1 MTLIGKHIPRRSLL
15 RGLGAS
21 IALPALDAMTPA
33 GARAQTP
40 PSRLA
45 FVYVPNGINMAHWTP
60 SSSGRDFEMTRILQ
74 PLAPQ
79 KSQLTL
85 LTGLTQNGGRA
96 LGDGPGDHA
105 RAAASYL
112 TGAHPRKTAGADL
125 QNGVSVDQIAAQ
137 SVGKSTRLASL
148 ELGIEDGRQVGSCD
162 SGYSCAYSNN
172 ISWRSDTSPMP
183 PEINPRTVFERL
195 FGSGAAGESAE
206 RIARRQRNRRSILD
220 FVLSDSQSLR
230 RDLGA
235 ADQRKLD
242 EYLYSIRA
250 IEERIDR
257 ASRAEPASGL
267 KLESPAGVPPS
278 FAEHVRIMFAL
289 MTAAFQTNSTRVIT
303 FMMAREG
310 SSRPYPEIGV
320 PEGHHPLTHHRN
332 DAAMMEK
339 VALINCFHLQLFSE
353 WISSLAT
360 TADGD
365 GSLLDHSAIVYGS
378 GISDGNKH
386 LHHDLPVL
394 LAGRMN
400 GQIQPG
406 RHLLYDKDT
415 PMTNFFL
422 ALLASFGVKTETLA
436 DSTGELPGLTALS

>member
-1 MTLIGKHIPRRSLL
+1 MKLIGKHLDRRTML

-21 IALPALDAMTPA
+21 IALPALEAMTPA
-33 GARAQTP
+33 GSRPGAAP
-40 PSRLA
+40 PRMA

-60 SSSGRDFEMTRILQ
+60 AKAGRDFEITRILQ
-74 PLAPQ
+74 PLAPHR
-79 KSQLTL
+79 SELTL

-112 TGAHPRKTAGADL
+112 TGAHPRKTSGADL
-125 QNGVSVDQIAAQ
+125 QNGISVDQIAAQ
-137 SVGKSTRLASL
+137 SVGKATRLASL

-172 ISWRSDTSPMP
+172 ISWRSETSPMP

-195 FGSGAAGESAE
+195 FGAGASGESAE
-206 RIARRQRNRRSILD
+206 RIARRERNRRSILD
-220 FVLSDSQSLR
+220 FVRDDSQSLR
-230 RDLGA
+230 KELGA
-235 ADQRKLD
+235 SDQRKLD
-242 EYLYSIRA
+242 EYLYSIRS
-250 IEERIDR
+250 IEERIER
-257 ASRAEPASGL
+257 AAKGEPAADL
-267 KLESPAGVPPS
+267 KLEAPQGMPTD

-289 MTAAFQTNSTRVIT
+289 MTAAFQTNSTRIVT

-310 SSRPYPEIGV
+310 SSRPYREIGV

-332 DAAMMEK
+332 DPEMMEK
-339 VALINCFHLQLFSE
+339 VAQINCFHLQLFSE
-353 WISSLAT
+353 WVTTLAK

-394 LAGRMN
+394 VAGRMN
-400 GQIQPG
+400 GKIQTG
-406 RHLLYDKDT
+406 RHLVYDKDT

-422 ALLASFGVKTETLA
+422 TLLHQFGVRAETIA
-436 DSTGELPGLTALS
+436 DSTGELKGIGELV